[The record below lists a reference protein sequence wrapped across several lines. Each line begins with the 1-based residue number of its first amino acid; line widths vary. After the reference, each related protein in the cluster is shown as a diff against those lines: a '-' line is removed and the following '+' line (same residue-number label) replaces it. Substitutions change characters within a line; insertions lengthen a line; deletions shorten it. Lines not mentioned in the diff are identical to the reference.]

1 MSVLSGREQPW
12 TDNHLLSKIG
22 HRIQTNQIWRL
33 VPHGV
38 LISRIMCIISTVG
51 SGNGL
56 SPQPL
61 LTENETMGLN
71 GKMNVVKYPSACLNI
86 Q

>member
-1 MSVLSGREQPW
+1 MSVLSGRELPW

-33 VPHGV
+33 VPRGV
-38 LISRIMCIISTVG
+38 LISRIMCIISTMG

-56 SPQPL
+56 APEPL
-61 LTENETMGLN
+61 LTQNETMGLN
-71 GKMNVVKYPSACLNI
+71 GKMNVVKYLRACLNI
-86 Q
+86 R